1 MAEELRKS
9 FHEELDQMR
18 AKVVRMSA
26 FVSEAIPR
34 VTDAYLLNDFE
45 TAQAI
50 IDGDD
55 VLDAWSIE
63 LDSHCSLL
71 LALQQPMAGDLRSIL
86 AVLAINTELERTGDI
101 VCNIA
106 RTSQRIYGST
116 FEPELRGFVAKM
128 SDEARLLI
136 RLATDSFVEQDGS
149 LALSL
154 NDIDDRLDDLNREFF
169 RAILESHTQGNLDF
183 EVAINLALTAR
194 HYERIGDHAVNIGE
208 RVRYM
213 LDGWTK
219 EQIGAS
225 RTTEAEQTWQTGQTQ
240 ETDAPAD
247 PAATGEAAE

>member
-18 AKVVRMSA
+18 CKVVKMSP

-34 VTDAYLLNDFE
+34 VTDAFLLNDFDE
-45 TAQAI
+45 AQAI
-50 IDGDD
+50 IEGDD
-55 VLDAWSIE
+55 VLDAWSAD
-63 LDSHCSLL
+63 LDAHCSLL

-86 AVLAINTELERTGDI
+86 AVLSINAELERTGDL

-116 FEPELRGFVAKM
+116 FEPELRGFVSKM

-136 RLATDSFVEQDGS
+136 RLAADSFVEQDGS

-154 NDIDDRLDDLNREFF
+154 NDIDDRLDELNREFF
-169 RAILESHTQGNLDF
+169 GAILESHTKGNMEL

-208 RVRYM
+208 RVSYM
-213 LDGWTK
+213 LEGWGK
-219 EQIGAS
+219 EQIGDSKTAENGAIDAGME
-225 RTTEAEQTWQTGQTQ
+225 TPGAPEATAGDT
-240 ETDAPAD
+240 A
-247 PAATGEAAE
+247 

>member
-18 AKVVRMSA
+18 DMVVKMSA
-26 FVSEAIPR
+26 FVGEAIPR
-34 VTDAYLLNDFE
+34 VTDAFLLNDFD
-45 TAQAI
+45 TTQAI

-55 VLDAWSIE
+55 VLNAWSVE
-63 LDSHCSLL
+63 LDTHCSLL

-86 AVLAINTELERTGDI
+86 AVLSINTELERTGDL

-106 RTSQRIYGST
+106 RTSQRIHGAT
-116 FEPELRGFVAKM
+116 LEPELRGFVTKM
-128 SDEARLLI
+128 SEEARLLI

-154 NDIDDRLDDLNREFF
+154 HDIDDRLDDLNREFF
-169 RAILESHTQGNLDF
+169 RGILESHTQGNLDF

-219 EQIGAS
+219 HQIDAHRS
-225 RTTEAEQTWQTGQTQ
+225 AEQGAMDAGT
-240 ETDAPAD
+240 ETPEAPEATAGDAA
-247 PAATGEAAE
+247 

>member
-18 AKVVRMSA
+18 AKVVKMSA
-26 FVSEAIPR
+26 FVGEAIPR
-34 VTDAYLLNDFE
+34 VTDAFLQNDFE
-45 TAQAI
+45 TTQAI
-50 IDGDD
+50 IEGDD
-55 VLDAWSIE
+55 VLNAWSVD
-63 LDSHCSLL
+63 LDTHCSLL

-86 AVLAINTELERTGDI
+86 AVLSINSELERTGDI

-116 FEPELRGFVAKM
+116 LEPELRGFVTKM
-128 SDEARLLI
+128 SDEALLLI

-154 NDIDDRLDDLNREFF
+154 HDIDDRLDDLNREFF
-169 RAILESHTQGNLDF
+169 RAILASHTQGNLDF

-219 EQIGAS
+219 EQIDAS
-225 RTTEAEQTWQTGQTQ
+225 RETGPGGTGETGQTQ
-240 ETDAPAD
+240 ETDAPED
-247 PAATGEAAE
+247 PAATGDAAE

>member
-18 AKVVRMSA
+18 DMVVRMSA
-26 FVSEAIPR
+26 FVGEAIPR
-34 VTDAYLLNDFE
+34 VTDAFLLNDFE
-45 TAQAI
+45 TTQAI

-55 VLDAWSIE
+55 ELNAWSVE
-63 LDSHCSLL
+63 LDTHCSLL
-71 LALQQPMAGDLRSIL
+71 IALQQPMAGDLRSIL
-86 AVLAINTELERTGDI
+86 AVLSINTELERTGDL

-106 RTSQRIYGST
+106 RTSQRIYGAT
-116 FEPELRGFVAKM
+116 LEPELRGFITKM
-128 SDEARLLI
+128 SEEARLLV

-154 NDIDDRLDDLNREFF
+154 HDIDDRLDELNREFF
-169 RAILESHTQGNLDF
+169 REILESHTQGNIDF
-183 EVAINLALTAR
+183 QVAINLALTAR

-219 EQIGAS
+219 DQIDAHRS
-225 RTTEAEQTWQTGQTQ
+225 AEQGAIDAG
-240 ETDAPAD
+240 TDTPEAPEATSGD
-247 PAATGEAAE
+247 AA

>member
-18 AKVVRMSA
+18 AKVVKMSA
-26 FVSEAIPR
+26 FVGEAIPR

-45 TAQAI
+45 TAQSV

-55 VLDAWSIE
+55 VLDAWSID
-63 LDSHCSLL
+63 LDSHCSML

-86 AVLAINTELERTGDI
+86 AVLAINTELERTGDL

-116 FEPELRGFVAKM
+116 FDPELRGFVAKM

-154 NDIDDRLDDLNREFF
+154 HVIDDRLDELNREFF
-169 RAILESHTQGNLDF
+169 RAILESHTRENLDF

-225 RTTEAEQTWQTGQTQ
+225 GAAVPEETGETGQTQ
-240 ETDAPAD
+240 ETDS
-247 PAATGEAAE
+247 PAATGDAAE

>member
-34 VTDAYLLNDFE
+34 VTDAFLLNDFE
-45 TAQAI
+45 ATQAI

-55 VLDAWSIE
+55 ELDAWSMD
-63 LDSHCSLL
+63 LDNHCSLL
-71 LALQQPMAGDLRSIL
+71 LALQQPMAGDLRAIL
-86 AVLAINTELERTGDI
+86 AVLTINSELERTGDL

-106 RTSQRIYGST
+106 RTSQRIYGSS

-128 SDEARLLI
+128 SDEARLLV

-154 NDIDDRLDDLNREFF
+154 HDIDDRLDDLNREFF
-169 RAILESHTQGNLDF
+169 RSILETHQQGNLDF

-219 EQIGAS
+219 EQIGSYRA
-225 RTTEAEQTWQTGQTQ
+225 TEQ
-240 ETDAPAD
+240 EESPEPPA
-247 PAATGEAAE
+247 GEAK

>member
-18 AKVVRMSA
+18 DMVVKMSA
-26 FVSEAIPR
+26 FVGEAIPR
-34 VTDAYLLNDFE
+34 VTDAFLLNDFD
-45 TAQAI
+45 TTQAI

-55 VLDAWSIE
+55 VLNAWSVE
-63 LDSHCSLL
+63 LDTHCSLL

-86 AVLAINTELERTGDI
+86 AVLSINTELERTGDL

-106 RTSQRIYGST
+106 RTSQRIHGAT
-116 FEPELRGFVAKM
+116 LEPELRGFVTKM
-128 SDEARLLI
+128 SEEARLLI

-154 NDIDDRLDDLNREFF
+154 HDIDDRLDDLNREFF
-169 RAILESHTQGNLDF
+169 RGILESHTQGNLDF

-219 EQIGAS
+219 HQIDAHRS
-225 RTTEAEQTWQTGQTQ
+225 AEQGAMDAGT
-240 ETDAPAD
+240 ETPEAPEATPGDAA
-247 PAATGEAAE
+247 